1 MYTMT
6 RPDITYVVHHLS
18 QFFNKPREP
27 HLKAAYRI
35 IQFFEGSLGQGLFL
49 SSTSQLHLKA
59 YCDVDWAGCLDTRRS
74 LIGYCVYLG
83 DSLISWR
90 SKNPGMVSR
99 SSAEAKYHSIATKC
113 E

>member
-18 QFFNKPREP
+18 QFFYKPREP

-49 SSTSQLHLKA
+49 SSTSQLRLKA
-59 YCDVDWAGCLDTRRS
+59 YYDADWAGCLDTRRS
-74 LIGYCVYLG
+74 INIMKPVAEPHYRLG
-83 DSLISWR
+83 GPCFEIF
-90 SKNPGMVSR
+90 
-99 SSAEAKYHSIATKC
+99 
-113 E
+113 

>member
-35 IQFFEGSLGQGLFL
+35 IQFFEGSLGQGLFYL
-49 SSTSQLHLKA
+49 VLLNCILKHT
-59 YCDVDWAGCLDTRRS
+59 VMQ
-74 LIGYCVYLG
+74 IGQDALTQE
-83 DSLISWR
+83 D
-90 SKNPGMVSR
+90 P
-99 SSAEAKYHSIATKC
+99 
-113 E
+113 